1 MLESAKKF
9 TDENDVRCICNPYEA
24 DHQLVMLEKQ
34 GNIDG
39 MMKEDSDIITLFR
52 TTDGS
57 NNFNAFFRKV

>member
-9 TDENDVRCICNPYEA
+9 TDENDARCICNPYEA

-39 MMKEDSDIITLFR
+39 MIKRIAI
-52 TTDGS
+52 
-57 NNFNAFFRKV
+57 